1 MKAVN
6 TIIKIIQILLRTY
19 KVVYFLKHK
28 KMKELNL
35 HLWVF
40 VLLLLIIK
48 FTLVFMLMLQDVS
61 HFLLSTGQYV
71 IVHLDPFILGFC

>member
-35 HLWVF
+35 HLWVSCF
-40 VLLLLIIK
+40 IVALSLSLL
-48 FTLVFMLMLQDVS
+48 
-61 HFLLSTGQYV
+61 
-71 IVHLDPFILGFC
+71 